1 MLFKLVPQS
10 NKVKATPASSTSRQP
25 NAIVPE
31 FGEVSQYESEIDI
44 AIDSESD
51 DVTDELNEL
60 SRLMH
65 SARLVFGNKTEIGA
79 LSKAEI

>member
-1 MLFKLVPQS
+1 VPQS
-10 NKVKATPASSTSRQP
+10 KKVKAAPASSTSRQP

-31 FGEVSQYESEIDI
+31 FDDVSQYESEIDI

-65 SARLVFGNKTEIGA
+65 SVRLVFGNGTETGA
-79 LSKAEI
+79 LFKTDI